1 MKTCLIIKGRYDY
14 KEMVIQVKNTSFEE
28 KKRVQIGF
36 PGKVLS
42 MPPYS

>member
-28 KKRVQIGF
+28 NECKLDFQE
-36 PGKVLS
+36 
-42 MPPYS
+42 MC